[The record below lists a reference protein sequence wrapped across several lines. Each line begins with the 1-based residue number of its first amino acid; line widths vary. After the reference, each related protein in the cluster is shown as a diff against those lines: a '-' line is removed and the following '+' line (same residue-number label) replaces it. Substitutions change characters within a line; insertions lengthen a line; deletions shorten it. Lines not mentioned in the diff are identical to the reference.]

1 LKIKGIDVPDQGA
14 TEVAPAEAGGYG
26 IRAPSHRLPDAT
38 RLGPVRLQIADL
50 ARSVT
55 YYQDVLGL
63 RILGRGAGRAI
74 LGAQHDDR
82 PLVELF
88 ERPGATA
95 VPNRGRLGLFH
106 FAILLPDRGSLGR
119 FAAHLATLGI
129 RAGSADHIVS
139 EAMYLYD
146 PDGLGI
152 EVYADRPRSAWGR
165 RGRELVIDT
174 LPLDAAALVK
184 EGRAE
189 PWTGM
194 PAGTV
199 IGHVHL
205 HVGELDRAAAFYHA
219 GLGLDAT
226 MWTYPGALFLSAGG
240 YHHHLGVNTWARP
253 EAPGPGPEEAQLLE
267 WEIVVPQAEDAN
279 AASGSLG
286 AGGHVAHRTERG
298 WLGSDPWGTKV
309 RVVWGGVG

>member
-1 LKIKGIDVPDQGA
+1 V
-14 TEVAPAEAGGYG
+14 
-26 IRAPSHRLPDAT
+26 HRLPDAT
-38 RLGPVRLQIADL
+38 GLGSVRLQVADL
-50 ARSVT
+50 ARSVG

-63 RILGRGAGRAI
+63 RVLGQGAGQTI

-82 PLVELF
+82 SLIELF

-106 FAILLPDRGSLGR
+106 FAILLPDRASLGR
-119 FAAHLATLGI
+119 FVAHLANLGI
-129 RAGSADHIVS
+129 RVGSADHIVS
-139 EAMYLYD
+139 EAVYLHD

-152 EVYADRPRSAWGR
+152 EVYADRPRSSWQR

-174 LPLDAAALVK
+174 LPLSAAAVVA
-184 EGRAE
+184 EGDAE

-205 HVGELDRAAAFYHA
+205 HVGELERAAAFYHT
-219 GLGLDAT
+219 GLGLDVT
-226 MWTYPGALFLSAGG
+226 TWTYPGALFLSAGG

-253 EAPGPGPEEAQLLE
+253 GAPGPGPEEAQLLE
-267 WEIVVPQAEDAN
+267 WEIVVPRAEEADA
-279 AASGSLG
+279 AAGSLE
-286 AGGHVAHRTERG
+286 AGGHVVHRTERG
-298 WLGSDPWGTKV
+298 WLVADPWGTKLQ
-309 RVVWGGVG
+309 VVGAASQGGQA